1 VSSLHTSEKIES
13 IFSKIHF
20 DGELRFM
27 EPMRNHSS
35 LKIGGPADIF
45 IMPHNPSSLKNLLI
59 TLKKE
64 EMPYLPLGGGT
75 NVLIKDGGIEGA
87 VISLKAL
94 NSIEVLSEDDEYVY
108 LHGEAGIPLQK
119 LVAFS
124 REHGYA
130 GLEWLVGIPGLLG
143 GAICGNAGAFGSET
157 KDILSSV
164 WLMDANGML
173 NKFRKEDIHFG
184 YRTSSI
190 SIKEIIVAGEFR
202 LRKDTK
208 GALSSRIEQFMRE
221 KRERQPISEP
231 SAGCVFKNPP
241 GISAGKLIDETGCKG
256 MSIGDIEVSRVHA
269 NFFINRGNGTA
280 SDFLQLMGE
289 VTQRVTKHFGVIL
302 EPEIKIVGRER
313 VDG

>member
-1 VSSLHTSEKIES
+1 LSSLHTSEEIEG

-20 DGELRFM
+20 DGERRFM
-27 EPMRNHSS
+27 EPMRNHTS

-45 IMPHNPSSLKNLLI
+45 IMPQDTPSLKNLLI
-59 TLKKE
+59 ALKRE
-64 EMPYLPLGGGT
+64 EMPYFPLGGGT
-75 NVLIKDGGIEGA
+75 NVLVKDGGIEGA

-94 NSIEVLSEDDEYVY
+94 NRIEVLNEDDEYVH
-108 LHGEAGIPLQK
+108 LHAEAGIPLQK
-119 LVAFS
+119 IVAFS
-124 REHGYA
+124 RKHGYA

-143 GAICGNAGAFGSET
+143 GAICGNAGAFGSEI
-157 KDILSSV
+157 KDVISSV

-173 NKFRKEDIHFG
+173 NRHRKKDIHFG
-184 YRTSSI
+184 YRSSSI
-190 SIKEIIVAGEFR
+190 SIEEIIVSGELR

-208 GALSSRIEQFMRE
+208 KALSSRIEHFMKE
-221 KRERQPISEP
+221 KRQQQPISEP

-289 VTQRVTKHFGVIL
+289 VTQRVTKRFGVIL

-313 VDG
+313 VN